1 LKKNTDKGVRMH
13 INPLFSGPDHHPVV
27 ITPEGDASLEGLY
40 EYLAAS
46 EDGIRQLLLKHGAI
60 LFRGFALNGA
70 HDFRSCVETLGAKPF
85 EYIGGNSP
93 RSRVAVDVYTSTEYP
108 ASQVISLH
116 NEMSYLPQWPTRLF
130 FYSLVAAKSGGQTSL
145 ANSGDVLRALPV
157 EIVRK
162 FREKKINYIRNFH
175 SSVPLGKN
183 WQTTYQTEDRAEVE
197 SIAAQ
202 QGSTC
207 QWLPDGILRVSTR
220 CDVLTTH
227 PRSGEEVWFN
237 QAEQWHASALDPAT
251 RDMLEQM
258 VGKGNLPHEC
268 EYGDGEPLEEHVLA
282 EIRKAL
288 DGSKLLFDWQQND
301 LLMIDNV
308 LMMHGRESF
317 KGERKTLAYLSAT

>member
-1 LKKNTDKGVRMH
+1 MH
-13 INPLFSGPDHHPVV
+13 VNLLFPSSDHHPVV
-27 ITPEGDASLEGLY
+27 ITPGGDASLKGLY

-46 EDGIRQLLLKHGAI
+46 EEQIQQWLLKHGAI
-60 LFRGFALNGA
+60 LFRGFELDGA
-70 HDFRSCVETLGAKPF
+70 NDFRTCVERLGARPF

-116 NEMSYLPQWPTRLF
+116 NEMSYLPRWPSRLF
-130 FYSLVAAKSGGQTSL
+130 FYSLVPAQSGGQTSL
-145 ANSGDVLRALPV
+145 ANGGDVLRALPE

-162 FREKKINYIRNFH
+162 FRDKKINYIRNFH
-175 SSVPLGKN
+175 SNFPLGKS
-183 WQTTYQTEDRAEVE
+183 WQATYQTEDRAEVE
-197 SIAAQ
+197 SIAAD

-207 QWLPDGILRVSTR
+207 EWLPGGMLRVSTR

-227 PRSGEEVWFN
+227 PRTGQEAWFN
-237 QAEQWHASALDPAT
+237 QAEQWHASALEPTT
-251 RDMLEQM
+251 REMLEQM

-268 EYGDGEPLEEHVLA
+268 EYGDGEPLEEYVLA
-282 EIRKAL
+282 EIRQAL
-288 DGSKLLFDWQQND
+288 DRSKLLFDWQRND
-301 LLMIDNV
+301 LLMVDNI